1 MKKVAL
7 LFISLLLTQNAFA
20 DEVSDECLQSMQ
32 SVYKFYYHE
41 ILPKDNLKSPKLSA
55 SEAEDMENVI
65 TELKE
70 NCPQE
75 VVAKMNHF
83 LQAETQQG

>member
-1 MKKVAL
+1 MKKSILFVVAL
-7 LFISLLLTQNAFA
+7 GLSQSLFA

-41 ILPKDNLKSPKLSA
+41 ILPKDEHKVAKLSA
-55 SEAEDMENVI
+55 PEAQNMENVI
-65 TELKE
+65 SELKA

-83 LQAETQQG
+83 LQAETKQG